1 MDEYWPGAKK
11 KFDGAGSFRKKNGA
25 QLLVGPSLH

>member
-11 KFDGAGSFRKKNGA
+11 IFDGAGSFRKKMV
-25 QLLVGPSLH
+25 LSC

>member
-11 KFDGAGSFRKKNGA
+11 KFDGAGSFRKIGA